1 MDLIQAVKLECC
13 EADSR
18 ARNKEEILLELARLT
33 TRAEVMEKI
42 DPQEIYEAL
51 KEREEK
57 GSTGFGGG
65 VAIPHCALEGATDFV
80 VAIAIHKR
88 GIDFEAMDKKRV
100 RIFVS
105 IVGPTEDRTSHL
117 QLLAQISRI
126 LKEPNVKETIAKA
139 ATKINLYEEFLSNA
153 RLEEPELKKGKAKL
167 MLMVVRDPD
176 IMDDLA
182 GIFVEYGIQEVTIL
196 DAQRMENILST
207 VPLFLGFFDF
217 TSDRSH
223 FNKVIMA
230 KIDET
235 RIGAVVK
242 AIEDIV
248 GDLDYYSGLS
258 IQVIELYFSKGQL

>member
-1 MDLIQAVKLECC
+1 
-13 EADSR
+13 
-18 ARNKEEILLELARLT
+18 
-33 TRAEVMEKI
+33 
-42 DPQEIYEAL
+42 
-51 KEREEK
+51 
-57 GSTGFGGG
+57 
-65 VAIPHCALEGATDFV
+65 
-80 VAIAIHKR
+80 
-88 GIDFEAMDKKRV
+88 
-100 RIFVS
+100 
-105 IVGPTEDRTSHL
+105 
-117 QLLAQISRI
+117 
-126 LKEPNVKETIAKA
+126 
-139 ATKINLYEEFLSNA
+139 
-153 RLEEPELKKGKAKL
+153 

-196 DAQRMENILST
+196 DSQRMESVLST

-217 TSDRSH
+217 TSDRSR

-258 IQVIELYFSKGQL
+258 IQVIELYFSKGRL